1 MNACEGCGTPS
12 APEDPTPAHCPS
24 CPPEPC
30 DECGGV
36 NVWSTGEMCACWVSL
51 EGMSLADIK
60 AVFADECL
68 DPFCTEHVSLSID
81 PIIDGGAS

>member
-1 MNACEGCGTPS
+1 MNACEGCGTPC

-60 AVFADECL
+60 AVFADECI
-68 DPFCTEHVSLSID
+68 DHPTCTYVAAHPLSIV
-81 PIIDGGAS
+81 PEV